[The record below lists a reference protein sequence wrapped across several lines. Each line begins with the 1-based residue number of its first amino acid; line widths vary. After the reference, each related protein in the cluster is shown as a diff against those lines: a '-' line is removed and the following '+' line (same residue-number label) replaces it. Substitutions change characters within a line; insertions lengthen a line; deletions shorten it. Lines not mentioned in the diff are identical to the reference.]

1 MGQSHSIRLLR
12 TQAIILITFVEHFEQ
27 DKLEQHDDRC
37 ALTAVSRGRK
47 TSSKT
52 TKQQQKNSTTFAA
65 PTSNDKKTIHSKPKS
80 TNIRAQ
86 GWTDKNSTVSRELV
100 LNTIHS
106 HLTQSIFICPKF
118 ATFCWLDFLI
128 AGTASQYQTNLLLYA
143 YTNKTE
149 VYKSTSK
156 FHSISSSNCLSNGT
170 QLVLKNL

>member
-86 GWTDKNSTVSRELV
+86 G
-100 LNTIHS
+100 
-106 HLTQSIFICPKF
+106 
-118 ATFCWLDFLI
+118 
-128 AGTASQYQTNLLLYA
+128 
-143 YTNKTE
+143 
-149 VYKSTSK
+149 
-156 FHSISSSNCLSNGT
+156 
-170 QLVLKNL
+170 